1 MATETQVRRKYGDAA
16 GYDSYM
22 GGWSAALSP
31 LFVAF
36 AGVQDGAAVADIGC
50 GTGNLLA
57 AVAGACPAARL
68 IGIDPATALLARA
81 RQRSELAGA
90 TLIEGSVE
98 QLPLP
103 ASVVD
108 FVLSM
113 LVLQEFTDRPRA
125 LSEMRRIVR
134 SGGVVAGCQWDF
146 RMMPVI
152 DALMQAITEVNPAAA
167 QRIGR
172 TSPPVFVDETELLYW
187 WQHAGF
193 TETRATRLKVTRIFP
208 AFDDLWSPLLAGSTP
223 STLALAGLPPSE
235 REEVRQKMLGRF
247 ASGTAD
253 DPIAVT
259 AEALAVSGL
268 AP

>member
-1 MATETQVRRKYGDAA
+1 MATGTQVRRKYGDAA

-36 AGVQDGAAVADIGC
+36 AGVRDGASVADIGC

-57 AVAGACPAARL
+57 AVAAACPQAGL
-68 IGIDPATALLARA
+68 IGIDPATALLAKA
-81 RQRSELAGA
+81 RQRPELAGA

-98 QLPLP
+98 QLPLSGS
-103 ASVVD
+103 AVD

-113 LVLQEFTDRPRA
+113 LVLQEFTDRSRA
-125 LSEMRRIVR
+125 LSEMRRVVR
-134 SGGVVAGCQWDF
+134 PGGVVAACQWDF

-152 DALMQAITEVNPAAA
+152 DTLMQAITDVSPAAA

-172 TSPPVFVDETELLYW
+172 TSPPVFVDEAELLYW
-187 WQHAGF
+187 WQRGGF
-193 TETRATRLKVTRIFP
+193 IETRATRLTVTRIFP

-223 STLALAGLPPSE
+223 STLALAGLPPTAQ
-235 REEVRQKMLGRF
+235 EEVRQKLLGHF
-247 ASGTAD
+247 ASGTAG